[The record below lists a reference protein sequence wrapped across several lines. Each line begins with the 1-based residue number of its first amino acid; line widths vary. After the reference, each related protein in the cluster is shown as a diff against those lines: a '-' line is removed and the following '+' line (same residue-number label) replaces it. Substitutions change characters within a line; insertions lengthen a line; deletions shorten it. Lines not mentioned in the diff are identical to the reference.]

1 MWKRIWTDSSGVLAF
16 EWTLIL
22 TLLVIGIIGGMCAMR
37 DTIIV
42 KMADVADAAVHVS
55 HTVSATDNPYITKD
69 YSDNPYITKDYSDD
83 SGDTTATPS
92 APTTSSDEG
101 SGS

>member
-69 YSDNPYITKDYSDD
+69 YSDD